1 MRKLLMVATCA
12 LVASL
17 FLAPAVGAQEMME
30 EKMDGSMMKEESMMM
45 EEKMDGS
52 MMKEESMMMEKGKM
66 MEEPKM
72 MEKGK
77 MMEMPK
83 TGGTVAPSTLILPV
97 AAVLLLGSGLLAY
110 GIQRRRR

>member
-1 MRKLLMVATCA
+1 MRKLLMLATCA
-12 LVASL
+12 LVSSL

-30 EKMDGSMMKEESMMM
+30 EKMDDSMMM
-45 EEKMDGS
+45 EEKM
-52 MMKEESMMMEKGKM
+52 EEPMMEKGKM
-66 MEEPKM
+66 MEEPK

-83 TGGTVAPSTLILPV
+83 TGGLVAPSTLILPA

-110 GIQRRRR
+110 GIQRRRS